1 VSWRFVGVIHV
12 ADLIAEVGRF
22 RTWASSYPPSS
33 RSGEWECDYGHW
45 NDLYDAVL
53 GHVAARPPVAW
64 SDEELQAV
72 LYALARD
79 NESEHLAEQIGLR
92 HPATLVVLAEAA
104 LILGEP
110 DARWQLAEQ
119 LGHLGHEGNEAERL
133 LLSFASDETEYVR
146 RRALGAL
153 VRVGSPAVERLALDA
168 WNRQDEYS
176 EWARMMAL
184 DCLHRIGSPHLER
197 LRAEAEQ
204 DERQHLRDF
213 AKRIRQGPGK

>member
-1 VSWRFVGVIHV
+1 VS
-12 ADLIAEVGRF
+12 DLMTEVGRF
-22 RTWASSYPPSS
+22 RTWASNHFPGP
-33 RSGEWECDYGHW
+33 RSGEWECDYSHW
-45 NDLYDAVL
+45 DDLYAAVL
-53 GHVAARPPVAW
+53 SHVAASPPEAW

-79 NESEHLAEQIGLR
+79 NESEHLAEEICLR
-92 HPATLVVLAEAA
+92 HPATLVALANAA
-104 LILGEP
+104 LVRGEP

-119 LGHLGHEGNEAERL
+119 LGHLGHAGDEAERL
-133 LLSFASDETEYVR
+133 LLSLASDEAEYVR

-168 WNRQDEYS
+168 WHRQDEHQ

-184 DCLHRIGSPHLER
+184 DCLHRIGSPHRER

-213 AKRIRQGPGK
+213 ARRIPQGRGN